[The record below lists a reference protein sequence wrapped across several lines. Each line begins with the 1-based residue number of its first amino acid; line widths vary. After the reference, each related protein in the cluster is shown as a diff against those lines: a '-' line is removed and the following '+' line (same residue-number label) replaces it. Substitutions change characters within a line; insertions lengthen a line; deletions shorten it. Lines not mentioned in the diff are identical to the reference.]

1 VDVYFSA
8 DVETDGPI
16 PGPYSILSFAL
27 VFAGRFDGCRFERP
41 RAFDLTFYRELKP
54 ISESFDAEALRVN
67 GLDRERLISGGNRH
81 REQDYRIEDLKVSL
95 VSENGWPQLDHYS
108 TCSASSPLG

>member
-1 VDVYFSA
+1 MFTSRPMWKLTAQFRDLIQFSRSPWSLL
-8 DVETDGPI
+8 DG
-16 PGPYSILSFAL
+16 SMAAALS
-27 VFAGRFDGCRFERP
+27 GP